1 MTKSIFLVAVVVLAM
16 SGPLLAQSSCV
27 APTAPE
33 PINGAT
39 ASQEEVLAAVR
50 EAKAFIAQSELYQNC
65 LAQEVEDAKA
75 RAAAENRP
83 FEQQIARLA
92 GSMTGQ
98 SQKLKEKVGT
108 EANGA
113 VDAYKKAHP

>member
-1 MTKSIFLVAVVVLAM
+1 MTKPIFLVAVLMLALP
-16 SGPLLAQSSCV
+16 GPVLAQSSCV
-27 APTAPE
+27 APAAPA

-50 EAKAFIAQSELYQNC
+50 EAKAFIAQSELYQSC
-65 LAQEVEDAKA
+65 LAQEVDDARAKA
-75 RAAAENRP
+75 TAENRP
-83 FEQQIARLA
+83 FDQQIARLA
-92 GSMTGQ
+92 GSMSGQ